1 MIPIRL
7 QMSNFLSYGDNV
19 PPLDFTQFSVACL
32 SGKNGQGKSALLDA
46 LTWVIWG
53 EGRKASQDRKAD
65 SGLLK
70 IGENQMWVDLIVD
83 LEGDR
88 YRIIRKFSRL
98 HNKNHPELELQ
109 VFDEK
114 SSNFVSLSSPS
125 IRLTQNRIN
134 RLLRMDYDTF
144 INSAFILQGRVDEF
158 TGKSASERKQI
169 LSEVLGLSHYGELSF
184 LARKHLR
191 ENEAKLINITNRLEQ
206 LNREIFQKEG
216 VEQELKLIQANENSI
231 NSRIK
236 VIEKKVQFL
245 EQKLSKLNFDKDR
258 KKELDE
264 RINSEKKEILVYERK
279 MSILEQNIKNYQI
292 ILAQKN
298 KIISDY
304 KQYQYLYDKNQ
315 RMLSLM
321 QEYRKLVQI
330 KGEVEK
336 KIDKTKY
343 NLLMELQQKKKKYA
357 ELQEQ
362 VNSLMKTKE
371 EVLNLKISLK
381 KLDNLLQ
388 RQEDIQREGSRLNI
402 EIESKKNQIVR
413 IKGEVKQNH
422 EKIDLLAQS
431 KQMHCPLCESPLD
444 EQRKI
449 VIKQNTEKEI
459 AGKNYEINVLTKE
472 TEQLSNKKAALLSE
486 WKENRNALKQ
496 KDETQNKLATH
507 SFLIKEGQKAEGQL
521 KILAQEI
528 RQLEEIISKELYAPE
543 EKKQVAELEQQI
555 KEHGYAD
562 DTYVKINRDLER
574 FKKAPLQNEKLLEAE
589 NSIIDLKKEFA
600 EVKGQLESKT
610 VAISNF
616 EKEFQKIVHNI
627 EELPGLEKLTY
638 YHQKLLS
645 HLQKYYTRLYQ
656 KKGICQEKIAN
667 IEKLQLEAQNLENEK
682 AHHLHQKEIYK
693 KLTSAFGKNGIQ
705 AMIIENAIP
714 ELEDEANVILAQLSN
729 EKTTISLESVR
740 ELKSGD
746 ARETLDIKIHDDM
759 GIRPYELYSGGE
771 TFRIDFAIRIAL
783 SKLLAYRAGARL
795 KTLVI
800 DEGFGTQDEEGLE
813 KLVQAINA
821 IQSDFD
827 KILVIT
833 HLSFLKDAFPVRIEV
848 WKDPTLGS
856 RFELIHL

>member
-70 IGENQMWVDLIVD
+70 IGENQMWVDLILD
-83 LEGDR
+83 QEGDR

-98 HNKNHPELELQ
+98 HNKNHSELELQ

-114 SSNFVSLSSPS
+114 SSNFISLSSPS
-125 IRLTQNRIN
+125 IRLTQYRIN

-158 TGKSASERKQI
+158 TRKSASERKQI
-169 LSEVLGLSHYGELSF
+169 LAEVLGLSHYGELSL

-191 ENEAKLINITNRLEQ
+191 ETEAKSLNITNRLEQ
-206 LNREIFQKEG
+206 LNREILQKEG
-216 VEQELKLIQANENSI
+216 IEQELKLIEENENSL

-236 VIEKKVQFL
+236 AIERKLQFL

-258 KKELDE
+258 KKELAQ
-264 RINSEKKEILVYERK
+264 RISSEKKEISVHERK
-279 MSILEQNIKNYQI
+279 KKLLEQNIQKYHI

-298 KIISDY
+298 KILSDY

-315 RMLSLM
+315 SMLSLM
-321 QEYRKLVQI
+321 QEYRKLDRT
-330 KGEVEK
+330 KGEIEK
-336 KIDKTKY
+336 QIDKIKY
-343 NLLMELQQKKKKYA
+343 NLIMELQQKKKKYA

-362 VNSLMKTKE
+362 INSLMKTKE
-371 EVLNLKISLK
+371 EVLNLKASLK
-381 KLDNLLQ
+381 KLDMLLQ
-388 RQEDIQREGSRLNI
+388 RQEDIQRDGSRLNI
-402 EIESKKNQIVR
+402 EIESKKNQIER
-413 IKGEVKQNH
+413 IKGELKQNN
-422 EKIDLLAQS
+422 EKINLLAQS

-449 VIKQNTEKEI
+449 TIKQNTEEDI
-459 AGKNYEINVLTKE
+459 SGKNCEINILTKE
-472 TEQLSNKKAALLSE
+472 IEQLSIKKAALQSE
-486 WKENRNALKQ
+486 WRENRNALKQ
-496 KDETQNKLATH
+496 KDEIQNKLATF
-507 SFLIKEGQKAEGQL
+507 SFLIKEGQKAEQQL
-521 KILAQEI
+521 RILAQEI
-528 RQLEEIISKELYAPE
+528 RELGEKVSQGLYARD
-543 EKKQVAELEQQI
+543 EKKQLAELEQQI
-555 KEHGYAD
+555 KGHGYAD
-562 DTYVKINRDLER
+562 DKYVKINRELER
-574 FKKAPLQNEKLLEAE
+574 FKKAPLQNEKLSEAE
-589 NSIIDLKKEFA
+589 NSIIDLEKGLVEI
-600 EVKGQLESKT
+600 KGQLESKT
-610 VAISNF
+610 IAISNF
-616 EKEFQKIVHNI
+616 EKELQKIVQNI
-627 EELPGLEKLTY
+627 GEVPDLEKLTY
-638 YHQKLLS
+638 CHQKLLS

-667 IEKLQLEAQNLENEK
+667 IEKLQQEAQNQEK
-682 AHHLHQKEIYK
+682 EKVHHLHQKEIYK
-693 KLTSAFGKNGIQ
+693 KLTAAFGKNGIQ

-746 ARETLDIKIHDDM
+746 ARETLDIKIHDDT

-795 KTLVI
+795 KTLII

-821 IQSDFD
+821 IQNDFD

-833 HLSFLKDAFPVRIEV
+833 HLSLLKDAFPVRIEV

-856 RFELIHL
+856 QFELIHL